1 MMGTAGV
8 IERDLPA
15 LDRQDAGLLGE
26 VLGAYL
32 QFARTMGAPVVATW
46 LALDLSMRQLAALLL
61 LAHREVLSVGG
72 LATHLGISRPV
83 ASHLV
88 DQLVQ
93 RGLVSRNEDTAD
105 RRRTWVRLTTQGQD
119 VLERLY
125 WYQHEQGDLR
135 CQLESLATTD
145 LQALARGLRALAEAA
160 LQPE

>member
-1 MMGTAGV
+1 MRGTAGV

-15 LDRQDAGLLGE
+15 MDRQDAGLLGE
-26 VLGAYL
+26 VLGAYW
-32 QFARTMGAPVVATW
+32 QFLRTMRAPVVATW

-61 LAHREVLSVGG
+61 LADRDVLSVGG

-93 RGLVSRNEDTAD
+93 RGLVSRSEDAVD
-105 RRRTWVRLTTQGQD
+105 RRRTWVRLTAQGQD
-119 VLERLY
+119 LLDRLY
-125 WYQHEQGDLR
+125 WHQHVHGDLR
-135 CQLESLATTD
+135 CHLENLATAD